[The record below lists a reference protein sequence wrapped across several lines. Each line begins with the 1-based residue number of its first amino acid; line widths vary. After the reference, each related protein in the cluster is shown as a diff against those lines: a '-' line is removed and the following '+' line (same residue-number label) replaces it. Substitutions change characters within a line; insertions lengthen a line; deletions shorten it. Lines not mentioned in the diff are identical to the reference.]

1 LKLSETLVKKIGLL
15 SDTHGFLDEKFFDL
29 FSACDEV
36 WHAGDIGDILVSDQL
51 EKFKTLRAV
60 YGNIDGTEIR
70 VRYPEKNIFSCEQL
84 NVFMIHIGGYPGHY
98 FPGIK
103 EQLSERKPDL
113 FICGH
118 SHILKI
124 MRDDTYNLLHMN
136 PGAAGKSGMHKIRT
150 AIRFSVEGKNITNV
164 EVIELG
170 ARGKI

>member
-1 LKLSETLVKKIGLL
+1 MKKIGLL

-29 FSACDEV
+29 FSACDEI
-36 WHAGDIGDILVSDQL
+36 WHAGDIGDMAVANRL
-51 EKFKTLRAV
+51 EKFKPFRAV

-70 VRYPEKNIFSCEQL
+70 TAYPERTIFLCEQL
-84 NVFMIHIGGYPGHY
+84 NVFMIHIGGYPGNY

-103 EQLSERKPDL
+103 EQLAKQQPGL

-124 MRDDTYNLLHMN
+124 MRDEKHNLLHMN
-136 PGAAGKSGMHKIRT
+136 PGAAGKHGMHKIRT
-150 AIRFSVEGKNITNV
+150 AIRFSVEGNTINNV